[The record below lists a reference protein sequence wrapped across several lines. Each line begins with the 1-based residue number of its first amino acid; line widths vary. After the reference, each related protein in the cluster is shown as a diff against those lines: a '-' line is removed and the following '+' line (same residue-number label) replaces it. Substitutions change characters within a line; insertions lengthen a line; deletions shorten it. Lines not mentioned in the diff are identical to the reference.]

1 MGSEAEK
8 EIEIL
13 KQKLTTLMDSI
24 PGGVL
29 VHHAK
34 TGKILQVSE
43 GLLSMFGCEEQVF
56 RDHYFN
62 NFDVLIFKA
71 DRMAVKDLIKTQLEF
86 MDHVE
91 VSFRVRGLMNET
103 KYMEY
108 RGRKIIEQDNEP
120 VFYGVLTDVS
130 DRVAVQQKLQ
140 ARNEELYMET
150 QRYKLL
156 QEATDEITF
165 EYDLDTDS
173 ATFHHP
179 GLGEQEKI
187 LPNFIKDELLTTL
200 VQKEDQEDSFY
211 QLKELLKNPQKKIY
225 EFRAMDGKKKKTLWY
240 RAYLA
245 SFASVDGNVFKIVG
259 SFKNISKEVKER
271 EVLSKKANVDFM
283 TGLLN
288 KNAME
293 KQVKER
299 LLQKT
304 TKPFRALLI
313 IDADKFKRIND
324 SLGHLAG
331 DAVIQY
337 IAKQIKKN
345 FSSEDLVG
353 RIGGDEFMVF
363 LEAGSREEAIEKVV
377 KVNKAVRE
385 PFTVEGINLQMSCS
399 IGVVFEPENGTD
411 YETIFS
417 AADQALYD
425 VKRSGRDHYALHVI
439 K

>member
-1 MGSEAEK
+1 MRAEAEK

-13 KQKLTTLMDSI
+13 QRKLNTLMDSI

-71 DRMAVKDLIKTQLEF
+71 DRMAVKDLINTQLEF

-108 RGRKIIEQDNEP
+108 RGRKILEQDDEP

-130 DRVAVQQKLQ
+130 DRVAVQQQLQ
-140 ARNEELYMET
+140 ARNEELYLET

-165 EYDLDTDS
+165 EYDFDTDS
-173 ATFHHP
+173 AIFHYP
-179 GLGEQEKI
+179 GLGEQEK
-187 LPNFIKDELLTTL
+187 LFSNFMKDELMKTL
-200 VQKEDQEDSFY
+200 VYEEDWEDSIS

-225 EFRAMDGKKKKTLWY
+225 EFRFADAKPKKVNWY

-245 SFASVDGNVFKIVG
+245 SFASGDGKVFKIVG
-259 SFKNISKEVKER
+259 SFKNITKEVKER
-271 EVLSKKANVDFM
+271 EALSKKANVDFM

-293 KQVKER
+293 KQVKEK
-299 LLQKT
+299 LSQKAS
-304 TKPFRALLI
+304 KAFRALLV

-345 FSSEDLVG
+345 FAQDDLVG

-363 LEAGSREEAIEKVV
+363 LEADSRDEAIEKVV

-385 PFTVEGINLQMSCS
+385 PFAVEGINLQMSCS
-399 IGVVFEPENGTD
+399 IGMVFEPENGTD

-425 VKRSGRDHYALHVI
+425 VKKNGRDHYALRVI